1 MRRLWHAFLRLFFR
15 LLYDEFAWAYDLVA
29 WLVSLGHWK
38 AWGRATLPHL
48 RGAHVLELGHG
59 PGHLLVTL
67 KQRGFDPVGLDLS
80 RRMGYRAQTRLR
92 RASLSVPVLQ
102 AQAQALPF
110 NDLTFDTIVATFP
123 TDFILAP
130 ATRHE
135 VMRILRPNG
144 RLIVALWARFDGEGV
159 QDALLNWLHR
169 STGQNEPRIDG
180 FAGWLADGGMLSRVV
195 RERVGRTTVMLVVA
209 EKR

>member
-15 LLYDEFAWAYDLVA
+15 LLYNEFAWAYDLVA
-29 WLVSLGHWK
+29 RVVSLGHWK

-48 RGAHVLELGHG
+48 RGPHVLELGHG

-67 KQRGFDPVGLDLS
+67 KQHGFDPVGLDLS

-92 RASLSVPVLQ
+92 RAGLSLPLLQ

-110 NDLTFDTIVATFP
+110 SDLTFDTIVATFP

-130 ATRHE
+130 ATRQE
-135 VMRILRPNG
+135 VMRTLTPNG
-144 RLIVALWARFDGEGV
+144 RLIVTLGARFDGEGV
-159 QDALLNWLHR
+159 IDAFLNWLHR
-169 STGQNEPRIDG
+169 STGQNEPHVDG
-180 FAGWLADGGMLSRVV
+180 FTCWLAAEGMLSRVV
-195 RERVGRTTVMLVVA
+195 RERVGQTTVLMVVA
-209 EKR
+209 EKC